1 MINLKMISNNKY
13 LIYIFIIIF
22 FFLSNNINSL
32 ENKIIF
38 KINNKVFTS
47 IDYEMRIKYLDF
59 VGSNQDLDTEV
70 IMNDFISAN
79 LFYEHYMFTR
89 NKNDFENKI
98 LEIYKNID
106 ETNKLNSKEFDYEIN
121 KENILYNIKIDYIRK
136 IILENIINKNFSN
149 LNVSEDE
156 MDLLYNFKIKYINF
170 ENEKSLNL
178 KMEIEKLNKFNF
190 NNIYALLKEKEIN
203 FFFKEEEILNIDK
216 INKKIRD
223 TILKNGN
230 FLFLE
235 DDNKISIIF
244 IEKSFETFEG
254 IVVSIYSL
262 KSSTEIDKKLLN
274 CENLS
279 ENIRSLNVINKDY
292 QLSDLNDE
300 LKSNLVSVNDYIK
313 FQNENENIYIFL
325 CNIKFDKKILN
336 NYNFNKIINRT
347 VSDIESKLI
356 EKYSKTYNLVK

>member
-1 MINLKMISNNKY
+1 MLFNFKY
-13 LIYIFIIIF
+13 SFYIFIITCIF
-22 FFLSNNINSL
+22 FSNNIHGL

-59 VGSNQDLDTEV
+59 VGSNQDLETEV

-89 NKNDFENKI
+89 NNNEFETKI

-106 ETNKLNSKEFDYEIN
+106 ETNKSNSKKFDYEIN

-149 LNVSEDE
+149 FNISEDE
-156 MDLLYNFKIKYINF
+156 IDLLYNFKIKYINF

-178 KMEIEKLNKFNF
+178 KKEIEKLNNF
-190 NNIYALLKEKEIN
+190 NDIYALLKKKQIN
-203 FFFKEEEILNIDK
+203 FFFKEEEILNIDI

-235 DDNKISIIF
+235 NDKKISIIF

-262 KSSTEIDKKLLN
+262 KSSTEIDKNLLN
-274 CENLS
+274 CKNLS
-279 ENIRSLNVINKDY
+279 ENIKSLNVINKDY

-300 LKSNLVSVNDYIK
+300 LKSNLVSVNDYII
-313 FQNENENIYIFL
+313 FQNQNENIYIFL